1 MQKIIDVKEI
11 EDTLNENEDIIEPII
26 VKRKNKS
33 DVVILSIEAYKEKL
47 LEQEIIKHLKKSEE
61 DIKNGRTIPA
71 KKVFEELRAE
81 YGY

>member
-47 LEQEIIKHLKKSEE
+47 LEQEIIKH
-61 DIKNGRTIPA
+61 
-71 KKVFEELRAE
+71 
-81 YGY
+81 

>member
-71 KKVFEELRAE
+71 KKVFEELREE